1 MSIQQD
7 ILDATKYKREVGEL
21 RFSASMFS
29 NTDLQNFLTV
39 VYGAEEPTEI
49 GQATIGNIAHKGMEE
64 IYRGVKNTQVEEDY
78 RIENYEGTGWALTGT
93 ADLVVTEPDIV
104 NVHDYKFTKLYAGT
118 SVKKDLRH
126 GYRMQ
131 LNTLKHIIEQVKGYK
146 PEAIKMYLEMFYKDA
161 DILYLQKSYE
171 QIEVK
176 DIPDIK
182 DLILAKINSLDAL
195 IKGGEMPPECSTKDL
210 WFRKLKNGNT
220 VRSRCQAY
228 CSVAHVCPYYN
239 PPSSKQT
246 ISNW

>member
-1 MSIQQD
+1 MSIEKD
-7 ILDATKYKREVGEL
+7 ILEATKYKREVGEL

-29 NTDLQNFLTV
+29 NTDLQNFLIV

-49 GQATIGNIAHKGMEE
+49 GQNTIGNIAHKGMEE
-64 IYRGVKNTQVEEDY
+64 IYKGVQDVYTEVDY
-78 RIENYEGTGWALTGT
+78 KIENYADTGWALTGT
-93 ADLVVTEPDIV
+93 ADLVATKPDYI
-104 NVHDYKFTKLYAGT
+104 NIHDYKFTKLYAGK

-131 LNTLKHIIEQVKGYK
+131 LNTLKQLIVESTGHT
-146 PEAIKMYLEMFYKDA
+146 PENIHLYLEMFYKDA

-171 QIEVK
+171 QIEVR

-182 DLILAKINSLDAL
+182 ELIIAKIKALDTL
-195 IKGGEMPPECSTKDL
+195 IKAGEMPPECSTADL

-228 CSVAHVCPYYN
+228 CSVAHVCPYYT
-239 PPSSKQT
+239 PPSAKKT